1 MATRKIKDAKDLSTQ
16 ELIYFKGHAK
26 ATFMSDGATVED
38 AVRAVENATYK
49 NKGYFP
55 TLAELQSAFP
65 NGSAGSRAYVGST
78 YPYSIYLWQNGA
90 WVDSG
95 ATGGDESVDLASY
108 YTKSE
113 TDTKLT
119 ELSEEKQDKLIS
131 GVTIKTINGK
141 SLLGSGNIRIEGG
154 EGGGGVAG
162 AGLFE
167 IKYHFDGTPL
177 TDEEKAINAETIS
190 RVANQECAAIFV
202 HYVAADGAEFDMVA
216 DSFYYGEQTLI
227 VAFPFDLMRIFALS
241 RIAIMLTEDGS
252 IADTIQLGDLSN
264 PVLIDLTNPQ
274 AADQAIM
281 SITTEAQALNSIV
294 KDEYGYG
301 KIVSFDPIV
310 YENYAGTF
318 EVRIKTGGEV
328 YEKKMLKGVI
338 TIFDDE
344 NKYTEEIKKAN
355 LLAVEAMKTRGN
367 ISYQVLYK
375 NLVFTPVYVKGIV
388 VGLTTDAGVYESWI
402 CRDDGV
408 FILGFRS
415 DMSKEYAK
423 QEGSYPNMAV
433 GLSANLL
440 GVKEGEPAEF
450 TFRPSDGTRSIK
462 DGFASIDKMV
472 GNTMVWN
479 QIYSAGAKNESGV
492 SMTFANGEIKIS
504 GAYSGS
510 DTFVNLYNFLIN
522 YKVNYIVGHKYL
534 MLDAFTDSKVLMI
547 YIYGNLGSPVVLESD
562 GFFTA
567 TSSGSMDSA
576 YIRVAVTQGETIDIR
591 LKPRL
596 FDLTRMFGE
605 GNEPLTIDEFYA
617 RLPLGIDTTAYNE
630 GELINMDAYALK
642 SIGQNQWNEKW
653 KLGSLDIKGQWVAGY
668 NSIVSDEPIDVMP
681 NYLYFFYMGADAPYD
696 RAIATIY
703 YFDLNGK
710 PIGSQEVGYY
720 GAGLTQNFT
729 PPQNAR
735 YMKFSTFD
743 GYGSAYKGDIGVY
756 LYHSGVGNYD
766 EYVGY
771 TESAIPLPI
780 NTLAAD
786 GLKSIGSVADEVTT
800 ERYIKRIG
808 AVDMGTLDWG
818 LGSMFYVSN
827 PIFFEGQKLLCA
839 KYINREGYNED
850 NDMYSIGGVLRIVDK
865 DYTDAASFKAAM
877 SGVMLYYELAEPV
890 ITEFSESLDLTYA
903 VWDYGTEMIIP
914 NGKTT
919 PFKGSIIYE
928 FNARDTIRNNRN
940 MVEELLRRVTA
951 LETANASL
959 IQQINAP
966 ANINTL

>member
-1 MATRKIKDAKDLSTQ
+1 MADIKNLQDKIRSTIYPNGKGAIQAAAHQELLLDMAEGIQDADAK
-16 ELIYFKGHAK
+16 
-26 ATFMSDGATVED
+26 V
-38 AVRAVENATYK
+38 
-49 NKGYFP
+49 
-55 TLAELQSAFP
+55 
-65 NGSAGSRAYVGST
+65 
-78 YPYSIYLWQNGA
+78 
-90 WVDSG
+90 
-95 ATGGDESVDLASY
+95 
-108 YTKSE
+108 
-113 TDTKLT
+113 T

-202 HYVAADGAEFDMVA
+202 HYYAEDGAEFDMVA
-216 DSFYYGEQTLI
+216 DSFYYGNQTLI
-227 VAFPFDLMRIFALS
+227 VAFPFDLMRVFGLS
-241 RIAIMLTEDGS
+241 RIAIVLTEDGS
-252 IADTIQLGDLSN
+252 IADTIQLGDLTN
-264 PVLIDLTNPQ
+264 PVLIDFTNPQ
-274 AADQAIM
+274 AAEQALV

-310 YENYAGTF
+310 YENYVGTF
-318 EVRIKTGGEV
+318 EVRIKTGGGV

-367 ISYQVLYK
+367 ISYQVLY
-375 NLVFTPVYVKGIV
+375 NDLVFTPVYVKGIV

-479 QIYSAGAKNESGV
+479 QMLKNDIVSLDLNGVTFTNNGDGTFLVNGTATADTWYPCINAPFSASKN
-492 SMTFANGEIKIS
+492 
-504 GAYSGS
+504 
-510 DTFVNLYNFLIN
+510 
-522 YKVNYIVGHKYL
+522 HKYL
-534 MLDAFTDSKVLMI
+534 L
-547 YIYGNLGSPVVLESD
+547 YGCPKGGSD
-562 GFFTA
+562 GTYCLYEGNGYLNNDIGNGRITQVNADSLRTFIVIGNGFTA
-567 TSSGSMDSA
+567 NNLVFRP
-576 YIRVAVTQGETIDIR
+576 RVV
-591 LKPRL
+591 
-596 FDLTRMFGE
+596 DLTKMFGE

-642 SIGQNQWNEKW
+642 SIGQNQWNENW
-653 KLGSLDIKGQWVAGY
+653 ALGSLDIKGQWVAGY
-668 NSIVSDEPIDVMP
+668 NSIVNVEPIDVVP
-681 NYLYFFYMGADAPYD
+681 NYQYFFYMGADAPYD

-735 YMKFSTFD
+735 YMRFSTFD

-780 NTLAAD
+780 NALAAD

-808 AVDMGTLDWG
+808 AVDLGTLNWGPPYRGVFIASVPDMKMELNVNVGMMAQYNPTSLSMGANLLDNVEDMAFCTNGGATGG
-818 LGSMFYVSN
+818 LGS
-827 PIFFEGQKLLCA
+827 L
-839 KYINREGYNED
+839 
-850 NDMYSIGGVLRIVDK
+850 SISDSR
-865 DYTDAASFKAAM
+865 YTDAESFKAAM
-877 SGVMLYYELAEPV
+877 SGVMFYYELAEPV

-928 FNARDTIRNNRN
+928 FNARDTIRYNRN

-951 LETANASL
+951 LEAANAAL